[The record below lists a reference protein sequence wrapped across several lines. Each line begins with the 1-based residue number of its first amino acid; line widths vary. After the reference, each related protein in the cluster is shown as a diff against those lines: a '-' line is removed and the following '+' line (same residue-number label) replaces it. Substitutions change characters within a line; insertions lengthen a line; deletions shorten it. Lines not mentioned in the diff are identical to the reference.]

1 MAKPVLNE
9 KTIAQYMKVNKCDR
23 EEAIDL
29 IKYDIAVEEG
39 EETEYDLTK
48 EQAEVVKTMMRKT
61 EHAKQDGKV
70 KRERKP
76 NELKEA
82 LIATLADYLENE
94 CEFDL
99 KGETIYC
106 GAVEVT
112 NKSRMIAFEVNDK
125 RFELTLIEKRPPKSK

>member
-82 LIATLADYLENE
+82 LIAELA
-94 CEFDL
+94 EFLREDAQ
-99 KGETIYC
+99 GQVYEE
-106 GAVEVT
+106 VEVT
-112 NKSRMIAFEVNDK
+112 NKSRMISFSVNNK
-125 RFELTLIEKRPPKSK
+125 RFELTLIEKRPPKTK

>member
-9 KTIAQYMKVNKCDR
+9 RTIADYMKRNKCDR

-29 IKYDIAVEEG
+29 IKYDIAVEDG
-39 EETEYDLTK
+39 EDTEYDLTA
-48 EQAEVVKTMMRKT
+48 EQEANVREMARKV

-82 LIATLADYLENE
+82 IVAEIA
-94 CEFDL
+94 EFLREDAQ
-99 KGETIYC
+99 GQAYED
-106 GAVEVT
+106 VEIT
-112 NKSRMIAFEVNDK
+112 NKSRMIAFAVGDK

>member
-61 EHAKQDGKV
+61 EHAKQVGKKV

-82 LIATLADYLENE
+82 IIAEVAEFLREDALGQAYAD
-94 CEFDL
+94 
-99 KGETIYC
+99 
-106 GAVEVT
+106 VEIT
-112 NKSRMIAFEVNDK
+112 NVSRMIAFSVNDK
-125 RFELTLIEKRPPKSK
+125 HFELTLVEKRPPKAK

>member
-82 LIATLADYLENE
+82 IIAELA
-94 CEFDL
+94 EFLREDAQ
-99 KGETIYC
+99 GQVYEE
-106 GAVEVT
+106 VEVT
-112 NKSRMIAFEVNDK
+112 NKSRMIAFAVGNK
-125 RFELTLIEKRPPKSK
+125 RFELTLIEKRPPKTK

>member
-61 EHAKQDGKV
+61 DHAKQDGKV

-82 LIATLADYLENE
+82 IIAELA
-94 CEFDL
+94 EFLREDAQ
-99 KGETIYC
+99 GQVYEE
-106 GAVEVT
+106 VEIT
-112 NKSRMIAFEVNDK
+112 NKSRMISFRVNDK
-125 RFELTLIEKRPPKSK
+125 RFELTLIEKRPPKAK

>member
-23 EEAIDL
+23 EEAIDI

-82 LIATLADYLENE
+82 IIAELA
-94 CEFDL
+94 EFLREDAQ
-99 KGETIYC
+99 GQVYEE
-106 GAVEVT
+106 VEVT
-112 NKSRMIAFEVNDK
+112 NKSRMISFRVNDK
-125 RFELTLIEKRPPKSK
+125 RFELTLIEKRPPKTK

>member
-70 KRERKP
+70 KREQRT
-76 NELKEA
+76 ERG
-82 LIATLADYLENE
+82 AD
-94 CEFDL
+94 CDP
-99 KGETIYC
+99 
-106 GAVEVT
+106 
-112 NKSRMIAFEVNDK
+112 R
-125 RFELTLIEKRPPKSK
+125 

>member
-39 EETEYDLTK
+39 EATEYDLTK

-61 EHAKQDGKV
+61 EHAKQDSKV

-82 LIATLADYLENE
+82 LVATIADYLENE

-99 KGETIYC
+99 NGEITYC

-125 RFELTLIEKRPPKSK
+125 RFELTLVEKRPPKAK

>member
-61 EHAKQDGKV
+61 DHAKQDGKV

-82 LIATLADYLENE
+82 IIAELA
-94 CEFDL
+94 EFLREDAQ
-99 KGETIYC
+99 GQVYEE
-106 GAVEVT
+106 VEVT
-112 NKSRMIAFEVNDK
+112 NKSRMISFRVNDK
-125 RFELTLIEKRPPKSK
+125 RFELTLIEKRPPKTK